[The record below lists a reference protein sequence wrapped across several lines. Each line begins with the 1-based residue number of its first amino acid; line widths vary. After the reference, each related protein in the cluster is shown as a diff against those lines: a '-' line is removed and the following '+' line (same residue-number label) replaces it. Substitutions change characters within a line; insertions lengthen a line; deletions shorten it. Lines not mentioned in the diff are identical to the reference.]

1 MDEFTH
7 DPALAAE
14 ETAGG
19 SQVTKVFPVDL
30 EKEMKKSF
38 LEYSMSVIVSR
49 AQRRPAGAAHGE
61 I

>member
-30 EKEMKKSF
+30 EKEIKKSF
-38 LEYSMSVIVSR
+38 LEYSM
-49 AQRRPAGAAHGE
+49 
-61 I
+61 